1 MTLSVRDLSMSFG
14 GVAAVT
20 KMHLD
25 VGNREI
31 AGLIGPSGA
40 GKTASITCI
49 AGVIGRTAVLQCG
62 GVRRL
67 RRSSDVVVKPEAV
80 YSDARP
86 GLACVPDL

>member
-31 AGLIGPSGA
+31 IG
-40 GKTASITCI
+40 
-49 AGVIGRTAVLQCG
+49 
-62 GVRRL
+62 
-67 RRSSDVVVKPEAV
+67 
-80 YSDARP
+80 
-86 GLACVPDL
+86 